1 MIANCFNPKLVPQVE
16 PRGTSCKYNI
26 IVPIKADVPTPLSL
40 IHGLSLIG
48 RLSRAHI
55 NSSFL
60 TCCCYKEEGCIAMA
74 IVYTS

>member
-1 MIANCFNPKLVPQVE
+1 MIAKVCFNPKLVPQVE
-16 PRGTSCKYNI
+16 PRGTSCMY
-26 IVPIKADVPTPLSL
+26 IVPIKADIPTP
-40 IHGLSLIG
+40 LSLIG